1 MSSNCST
8 EGVAKKPKV
17 ILSINAKQISTIIS
31 HIFFLSVIY
40 LHTYLFILHIYLL
53 FNHSIVRKKSGK
65 LRNIA
70 VNKL

>member
-31 HIFFLSVIY
+31 HIFFIS
-40 LHTYLFILHIYLL
+40 YLFTHL
-53 FNHSIVRKKSGK
+53 FIHFAHTSFV
-65 LRNIA
+65 
-70 VNKL
+70 